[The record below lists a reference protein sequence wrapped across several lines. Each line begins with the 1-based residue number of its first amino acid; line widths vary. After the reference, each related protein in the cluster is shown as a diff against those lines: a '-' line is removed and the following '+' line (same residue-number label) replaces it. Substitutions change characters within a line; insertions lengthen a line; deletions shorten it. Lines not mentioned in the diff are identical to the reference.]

1 MNTWESIDGE
11 TPIDISGLKVRGV
24 TNRKELSVVE
34 AENIADAIYKY
45 LGGPINRRTAKF
57 NDVWS
62 LRLHEEMFG
71 RVWEWAGKL
80 RHQELNLGV
89 SASQVSQQLF
99 SLFQDLAV
107 WDSAWPNR
115 IEQAVHLH
123 YHAVRIHPFKNGNG
137 RWSRMLSNVWLQ
149 LHKHPIVEWPADIGE
164 TSPVRDE
171 YLECLKMADN
181 GEIEPLIELHRRFV
195 RSA

>member
-1 MNTWESIDGE
+1 
-11 TPIDISGLKVRGV
+11 
-24 TNRKELSVVE
+24 
-34 AENIADAIYKY
+34 
-45 LGGPINRRTAKF
+45 
-57 NDVWS
+57 
-62 LRLHEEMFG
+62 MFG

-80 RHQELNLGV
+80 RRQELNLGV
-89 SASQVSQQLF
+89 SAAQVSQQLF

-123 YHAVRIHPFKNGNG
+123 YHAVRIHPFENGNG
-137 RWSRMLSNVWLQ
+137 RWSRMLSNVWLR

-171 YLECLKMADN
+171 YLECLKRADN

-195 RSA
+195 RSAFYDAESAKGE